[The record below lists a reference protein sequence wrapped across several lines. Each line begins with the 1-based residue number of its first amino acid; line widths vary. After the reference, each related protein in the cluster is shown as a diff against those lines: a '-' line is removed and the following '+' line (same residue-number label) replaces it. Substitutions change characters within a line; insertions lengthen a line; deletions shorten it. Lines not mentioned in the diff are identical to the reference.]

1 MNLLDPLYKAMLR
14 TDVKVVQNPYDASR
28 WFITIGNPG
37 FNSPT
42 NNALGYKSK
51 ASAEKAI
58 RAYNVLRLS
67 TRMVDCSAK
76 SPLLYNPRS

>member
-1 MNLLDPLYKAMLR
+1 MNSSRYRDAQALNQQMLR
-14 TDVKVVQNPYDASR
+14 TDVQVVQNPHDHLR

-51 ASAEKAI
+51 SAALAAI
-58 RAYNVLRLS
+58 RHYS
-67 TRMVDCSAK
+67 SK
-76 SPLLYNPRS
+76 